1 MTGGPPLH
9 PKDSLRVAKGQRPVL
24 KTVPNSCARPH
35 LLCLSHLRWD
45 FVTQRPQHLMT
56 RAAREHEVTFFEEP
70 LVDANAPATGALRTT
85 QDEGVRVVTPILRP
99 DMDAADRT
107 EALRALLDR
116 ALPTGGDVDVAWY
129 YSPMML
135 AISRHLQPDVTV
147 YDCMDELSAFLHAPA
162 ELRALEAELMD
173 RADLVF
179 TGGLSLF
186 DARKN
191 RHPSVHCFPSSIDR
205 EHFGRA
211 RLPQPDPEAQAHI
224 PHPRVGFFGVIDER
238 MDLDL
243 VERTAREAHE
253 LHFVLLG
260 PVVKIDPARL
270 PRLPNIH
277 WLGKQS
283 YQDLPKF
290 LAHWDVGWMPFAL
303 NDATRFISPTKT
315 PEFLAAGVP
324 LVSTPVRDVVR
335 SWGID
340 GLVRI
345 ASADTMVMSLR
356 AELRG
361 LRPTRKAQIEAALAA
376 GSWDRTWGA
385 MADLI
390 RRELALQSTAV
401 LIPQVQ
407 AGKGSSRRSQPVQE
421 AS

>member
-1 MTGGPPLH
+1 M
-9 PKDSLRVAKGQRPVL
+9 
-24 KTVPNSCARPH
+24 
-35 LLCLSHLRWD
+35 
-45 FVTQRPQHLMT
+45 
-56 RAAREHEVTFFEEP
+56 
-70 LVDANAPATGALRTT
+70 
-85 QDEGVRVVTPILRP
+85 
-99 DMDAADRT
+99 
-107 EALRALLDR
+107 
-116 ALPTGGDVDVAWY
+116 
-129 YSPMML
+129 
-135 AISRHLQPDVTV
+135 
-147 YDCMDELSAFLHAPA
+147 
-162 ELRALEAELMD
+162 
-173 RADLVF
+173 
-179 TGGLSLF
+179 
-186 DARKN
+186 
-191 RHPSVHCFPSSIDR
+191 
-205 EHFGRA
+205 
-211 RLPQPDPEAQAHI
+211 
-224 PHPRVGFFGVIDER
+224 
-238 MDLDL
+238 
-243 VERTAREAHE
+243 
-253 LHFVLLG
+253 LG
-260 PVVKIDPARL
+260 PVVKIDTARL

-345 ASADTMVMSLR
+345 ASAETMVMSLR

-407 AGKGSSRRSQPVQE
+407 AGKGSGRRTQPVQE

>member
-1 MTGGPPLH
+1 
-9 PKDSLRVAKGQRPVL
+9 
-24 KTVPNSCARPH
+24 
-35 LLCLSHLRWD
+35 LCLSHLRWD

-56 RAAREHEVTFFEEP
+56 RAAREYEVIFFEEP
-70 LVDANAPATGALRTT
+70 LADASAPAEGDLRTV
-85 QDEGVRVVTPILRP
+85 QDGGVRIVTPILRP
-99 DMDAADRT
+99 DMDSADRT
-107 EALRALLDR
+107 EASRALLDR
-116 ALPTGGDVDVAWY
+116 ALPPGAEIDVAWY

-135 AISRHLQPDVTV
+135 EISRHLQPDVTV

-162 ELRALEAELMD
+162 ELRALEAELMA

-211 RLPQPDPEAQAHI
+211 RLKQPDPEAQAHI

-243 VERTAREAHE
+243 VERTAREAPE
-253 LHFVLLG
+253 LHFVMLG
-260 PVVKIDPARL
+260 PVVKIDPERL

-283 YQDLPKF
+283 YEDLPKF

-401 LIPQVQ
+401 LIPQVR
-407 AGKGSSRRSQPVQE
+407 AGKGSGRRTHPVQE